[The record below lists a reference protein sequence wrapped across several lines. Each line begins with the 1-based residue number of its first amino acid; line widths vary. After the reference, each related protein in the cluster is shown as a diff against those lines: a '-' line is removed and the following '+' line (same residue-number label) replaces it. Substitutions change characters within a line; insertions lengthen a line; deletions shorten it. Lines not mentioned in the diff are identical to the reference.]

1 MKVDLIPECYRNFM
15 AKPDETLF
23 DHTMSLLECLEKFKI
38 HLTDDEFELLRYCC
52 IYHDIGKMNSFFQER
67 VSSEIKLKFDPTK
80 EIGHNILSFL
90 FVFNNTADISIN
102 KDYLNLLFN
111 IILNHHHHV
120 NNISELDRKDNL
132 GIINYKNTF
141 EVQECKMPSKRQKGK
156 LMQLLYKPTIRQAVL
171 KGFFHKCDYS
181 ASAHSEAEIK
191 NDGLINRLNS
201 KGYEWNDMQKFA
213 MDNFCNN
220 IIIIGSTGMG
230 KTEASLLWQGEGK
243 AFYVLPVRTAINAM
257 YKRIIEDFYTND
269 YTKQVGLLHS
279 DMKNIYLK
287 DESLKDETLENIDS
301 FWEYYELTRN
311 RALPLTIC
319 TPDQIF
325 RFVFKYPGYEADLAT
340 FSYSRIIIDEIQ
352 AYSPELLA
360 VLIYGL
366 QLINKAGGK
375 FAITTATFPPIIREW
390 LDYEKDENGN
400 RIENKINLAEQQFH
414 KKQVRHKVR
423 IIDDYINAE
432 EIVDFYK
439 INIDL
444 QSLKILVVVNTVTSA
459 QNLYLHISKQIGKEN
474 VKLLHSKFTVEDRKN
489 LEYEIIEDGKYENNK
504 HIIWIATQVVEAS
517 LDLDFD
523 FLFTEFAELSSLFQR
538 MGRCNRKGL
547 KHISAPN
554 IYVYEKIAGGLL
566 CRDKAG
572 YGTEKKGFIYYSLYE
587 LGKEALHKWKLQTS
601 SSEMSEED
609 KICMINEFYNRE
621 KICEIEKNSSYSSYI
636 KDYYDRYDRLIEIS
650 GMDIQDSEMQDS
662 FRTIVSINAVPYD
675 VYMDNF
681 NFISSIENGILAKRT
696 EIRESNDKAA
706 REKLKTDVLKLKD
719 EIINFTLSVEPRKA
733 DLNQYILD
741 KWEKVYITRDSYR
754 YNNEI
759 GLHKSDNGNCEAMF
773 W

>member
-1 MKVDLIPECYRNFM
+1 MRVDLIPECYRNFM

-23 DHTMSLLECLEKFKI
+23 DHTKSLLECLDEFKI

-90 FVFNNTADISIN
+90 FVFNNTADIPIN

-111 IILNHHHHV
+111 IILNHHHYV

-141 EVQECKMPSKRQKGK
+141 GNQECLTPNRRKKST
-156 LMQLLYKPTIRQAVL
+156 LEQLLHKPTIRQAVL

-181 ASAHSEAEIK
+181 ASAHSKAEIK

-213 MDNFCNN
+213 MGNFGNN
-220 IIIIGSTGMG
+220 IIIVASTGMG

-257 YKRIIEDFYTND
+257 YNRIIEDFYAND
-269 YTKQVGLLHS
+269 YTKQVDLLHS
-279 DMKNIYLK
+279 DTKNIYLK
-287 DESLKDETLENIDS
+287 DEEVESIDS

-400 RIENKINLAEQQFH
+400 RIENKINLAEQQFL

-423 IIDDYINAE
+423 LIDDYINAE
-432 EIVDFYK
+432 EIVDFYNK
-439 INIDL
+439 NIDL
-444 QSLKILVVVNTVTSA
+444 HSLKILAVVNTVTSA

-547 KHISAPN
+547 KCIRVPN

-587 LGKEALHKWKLQTS
+587 LGKAALHKWKLQTS

-636 KDYYDRYDRLIEIS
+636 KDYYDRYDRLTEIS

-675 VYMDNF
+675 VYMNNF
-681 NFISSIENGILAKRT
+681 DLISSIENEILAKRA

-719 EIINFTLSVEPRKA
+719 EIINFTLSVEPYKA
-733 DLNQYILD
+733 DLKQYILD
-741 KWEKVYITRDSYR
+741 KWEKVYITRNSYR
-754 YNNEI
+754 YNSEI
-759 GLHKSDNGNCEAMF
+759 GLHKSGNGNCEAMF

>member
-1 MKVDLIPECYRNFM
+1 M

-23 DHTMSLLECLEKFKI
+23 DHTKSLLECLDEFKI

-90 FVFNNTADISIN
+90 FVFNNTADIPIN

-111 IILNHHHHV
+111 IILNHHHYV

-141 EVQECKMPSKRQKGK
+141 GNQECLTPNRRKKST
-156 LMQLLYKPTIRQAVL
+156 LEQLLHKPTIRQAVL

-181 ASAHSEAEIK
+181 ASAHSKAEIK

-213 MDNFCNN
+213 MSNFGNN
-220 IIIIGSTGMG
+220 IIIVGSTGMG

-257 YKRIIEDFYTND
+257 YKRIIEDFYAND

-279 DMKNIYLK
+279 DTKNIYLK
-287 DESLKDETLENIDS
+287 DEEVESIDS

-400 RIENKINLAEQQFH
+400 RIEQKINLAEQQFL

-423 IIDDYINAE
+423 LIDDYINAE
-432 EIVDFYK
+432 EIVDFYSK
-439 INIDL
+439 NIDL

-547 KHISAPN
+547 KCIHVPN
-554 IYVYEKIAGGLL
+554 IYVYEKIARGLL

-587 LGKEALHKWKLQTS
+587 LGKAALHKWKLQTS

-636 KDYYDRYDRLIEIS
+636 KDYYDRYDRLTEIS

-675 VYMDNF
+675 VYMNNF
-681 NFISSIENGILAKRT
+681 DLISSIENEILAKRA

-719 EIINFTLSVEPRKA
+719 EIINFTLSVEPYKA
-733 DLNQYILD
+733 DLKQYILD

-754 YNNEI
+754 YNSEI

>member
-1 MKVDLIPECYRNFM
+1 M

-23 DHTMSLLECLEKFKI
+23 DHTMSLLECLDEFKI

-80 EIGHNILSFL
+80 EIGHNILSFI
-90 FVFNNTADISIN
+90 FVFNNTADIPIN

-111 IILNHHHHV
+111 IILNHHHYV

-141 EVQECKMPSKRQKGK
+141 GNQECLTPNRRKKST
-156 LMQLLYKPTIRQAVL
+156 LEQLLHKPTIRQAVL

-181 ASAHSEAEIK
+181 ASAHSKAEIK

-213 MDNFCNN
+213 MSNFGNN
-220 IIIIGSTGMG
+220 IIIVGSTGMG

-257 YKRIIEDFYTND
+257 YKRIIEDFYAND

-279 DMKNIYLK
+279 DTKNIYLK
-287 DESLKDETLENIDS
+287 DEEVESIDS

-400 RIENKINLAEQQFH
+400 RIEQKINLAEQQFL

-423 IIDDYINAE
+423 LIDDYINAE
-432 EIVDFYK
+432 EIVDFYSK
-439 INIDL
+439 NIDL

-547 KHISAPN
+547 KCIHVPN
-554 IYVYEKIAGGLL
+554 IYVYEKIARGLL

-587 LGKEALHKWKLQTS
+587 LGKAALHKWKLQTS

-636 KDYYDRYDRLIEIS
+636 KDYYDRYDRLTEIS

-675 VYMDNF
+675 VYMNNF
-681 NFISSIENGILAKRT
+681 DLISSIENEILAKRA

-719 EIINFTLSVEPRKA
+719 EIINFTLSVEPYKA
-733 DLNQYILD
+733 DLKQYILD

-754 YNNEI
+754 YNSEI

>member
-1 MKVDLIPECYRNFM
+1 M

-23 DHTMSLLECLEKFKI
+23 DHTMSLLECLDEFKI
-38 HLTDDEFELLRYCC
+38 YLTDDEFELLRYCC

-90 FVFNNTADISIN
+90 FVFNNNADIPIN

-111 IILNHHHHV
+111 IILNHHHYV

-141 EVQECKMPSKRQKGK
+141 GNQECLTPNRRKKST
-156 LMQLLYKPTIRQAVL
+156 LEQLLHKPTIRQAVL

-181 ASAHSEAEIK
+181 ASAHSKAEIK

-213 MDNFCNN
+213 MSNFGNN
-220 IIIIGSTGMG
+220 IIIVGSTGMG

-257 YKRIIEDFYTND
+257 YKRIIEDFYAND

-279 DMKNIYLK
+279 DTKNIYLK
-287 DESLKDETLENIDS
+287 DEEVESIDS

-400 RIENKINLAEQQFH
+400 RIEQKINLAEQQFL

-423 IIDDYINAE
+423 LIDDYINAE
-432 EIVDFYK
+432 EIVDFYSK
-439 INIDL
+439 NIDL

-547 KHISAPN
+547 KCIHVPN
-554 IYVYEKIAGGLL
+554 IYVYEKIARGLL

-587 LGKEALHKWKLQTS
+587 LGKAALHKWKLQTS

-636 KDYYDRYDRLIEIS
+636 KDYYNSYDRLTEIS

-675 VYMDNF
+675 VYMNKFDL
-681 NFISSIENGILAKRT
+681 ISSIENEILAKRA

-719 EIINFTLSVEPRKA
+719 EIINFTLSVEPYKA
-733 DLNQYILD
+733 DLKQYILD
-741 KWEKVYITRDSYR
+741 KWEKVYITKNSYR
-754 YNNEI
+754 YNSEI
-759 GLHKSDNGNCEAMF
+759 GLHKSGNGNCEAMF

>member
-1 MKVDLIPECYRNFM
+1 MRVDLIPECYRNFM

-23 DHTMSLLECLEKFKI
+23 DHTKSLLECLDEFKI

-67 VSSEIKLKFDPTK
+67 VSSETKLKFDSTK

-90 FVFNNTADISIN
+90 FVFNNTTDIPVN

-111 IILNHHHHV
+111 IILNHHHYV

-141 EVQECKMPSKRQKGK
+141 GNQECLTPNRRKKST
-156 LMQLLYKPTIRQAVL
+156 LEQLLHKPTIRQAVL

-181 ASAHSEAEIK
+181 ASAHSKAEIK

-213 MDNFCNN
+213 MGNFGNN
-220 IIIIGSTGMG
+220 IIIVASTGMG

-257 YKRIIEDFYTND
+257 YNRIIEDFYAND

-279 DMKNIYLK
+279 DTKNIYLK
-287 DESLKDETLENIDS
+287 DEEVESIDS

-400 RIENKINLAEQQFH
+400 RIENKINLAEQQFL

-423 IIDDYINAE
+423 LIDDYINAE
-432 EIVDFYK
+432 EIVDFYNK
-439 INIDL
+439 NIDL
-444 QSLKILVVVNTVTSA
+444 HNLKILVVVNTVTSA
-459 QNLYLHISKQIGKEN
+459 QNLYLHLSKQIGKEN

-547 KHISAPN
+547 KCIRVPN

-587 LGKEALHKWKLQTS
+587 LGKAALHKWKLQTS

-636 KDYYDRYDRLIEIS
+636 KDYYDRYDRLTEIS

-662 FRTIVSINAVPYD
+662 FRTIVSINVVPYD
-675 VYMDNF
+675 VYMNNF
-681 NFISSIENGILAKRT
+681 DLISSIENEILAKRA

-719 EIINFTLSVEPRKA
+719 EIINFTLSVEPYKA
-733 DLNQYILD
+733 DLKQYILD
-741 KWEKVYITRDSYR
+741 KWEKVYITKNSYR
-754 YNNEI
+754 YNSEI
-759 GLHKSDNGNCEAMF
+759 GLHKSGNGNCEAMF

>member
-1 MKVDLIPECYRNFM
+1 M

-23 DHTMSLLECLEKFKI
+23 DHTKSLLECLDEFKI
-38 HLTDDEFELLRYCC
+38 HLTDDEFELLRHCC

-90 FVFNNTADISIN
+90 FVFNNTADIPIN

-111 IILNHHHHV
+111 IILNHHHYV

-141 EVQECKMPSKRQKGK
+141 GNQECLTPNRRKKST
-156 LMQLLYKPTIRQAVL
+156 LEQLLHKPTIRQAVL

-181 ASAHSEAEIK
+181 ASAHSKAEIK

-213 MDNFCNN
+213 MGNFGNN
-220 IIIIGSTGMG
+220 IIIVASTGMG

-257 YKRIIEDFYTND
+257 YNRIIEDFYAND

-279 DMKNIYLK
+279 DTKNIYLK
-287 DESLKDETLENIDS
+287 DEEVESIDS

-400 RIENKINLAEQQFH
+400 RIENKINLAEQQFL

-423 IIDDYINAE
+423 LIDDYINAE
-432 EIVDFYK
+432 EIVDFYNK
-439 INIDL
+439 NIDL
-444 QSLKILVVVNTVTSA
+444 HSLKILVVVNTVTSA
-459 QNLYLHISKQIGKEN
+459 QNLYLHLSKQIGKEN

-547 KHISAPN
+547 KCIRVPN

-587 LGKEALHKWKLQTS
+587 LGKAALHKWKLQTS

-636 KDYYDRYDRLIEIS
+636 KDYYDRYDRLTEIS

-675 VYMDNF
+675 VYMNNF
-681 NFISSIENGILAKRT
+681 DLISSIENEILAKRA

-719 EIINFTLSVEPRKA
+719 EIINFTLSVEPYKA
-733 DLNQYILD
+733 DLKQYILD
-741 KWEKVYITRDSYR
+741 KWEKVYITRNSYR
-754 YNNEI
+754 YNSEI
-759 GLHKSDNGNCEAMF
+759 GLHKSGNGNCEAMF

>member
-1 MKVDLIPECYRNFM
+1 M

-23 DHTMSLLECLEKFKI
+23 DHTMSLLECLDEFKI

-90 FVFNNTADISIN
+90 FVFNNTADIPIN

-111 IILNHHHHV
+111 IILNHHHYV

-141 EVQECKMPSKRQKGK
+141 GNQECLTPNRRKKST
-156 LMQLLYKPTIRQAVL
+156 LEQLLHKPTIRQAVL

-181 ASAHSEAEIK
+181 ASAHSKAEIK
-191 NDGLINRLNS
+191 NDGLINRLNI

-213 MDNFCNN
+213 MSNFGNN
-220 IIIIGSTGMG
+220 IIIVGSTGMG

-257 YKRIIEDFYTND
+257 YKRIIEDFYAND

-279 DMKNIYLK
+279 DTKNIYLK
-287 DESLKDETLENIDS
+287 DEEVESIDS

-400 RIENKINLAEQQFH
+400 RIEQKINLAEQQFL

-423 IIDDYINAE
+423 LIDDYINAE
-432 EIVDFYK
+432 EIVDFYSK
-439 INIDL
+439 NIDL

-547 KHISAPN
+547 KCIHVPN
-554 IYVYEKIAGGLL
+554 IYVYEKIARGLL

-587 LGKEALHKWKLQTS
+587 LGKAALHKWKLQTS

-636 KDYYDRYDRLIEIS
+636 KDYYDRYDRLTEIS

-675 VYMDNF
+675 VYMNNF
-681 NFISSIENGILAKRT
+681 DLISSIENEILAKRA

-719 EIINFTLSVEPRKA
+719 EIINFTLSVEPYKA
-733 DLNQYILD
+733 DLKQYILD

-754 YNNEI
+754 YNSEI

>member
-1 MKVDLIPECYRNFM
+1 M

-23 DHTMSLLECLEKFKI
+23 DHTMSLLECLDEFKI

-90 FVFNNTADISIN
+90 FVFNNTADIPIN

-111 IILNHHHHV
+111 IILNHHHYV

-141 EVQECKMPSKRQKGK
+141 GNQECLTPNRRKKSM
-156 LMQLLYKPTIRQAVL
+156 LEQLLHKPTIRQAVL

-181 ASAHSEAEIK
+181 ASAHSKAEIK

-201 KGYEWNDMQKFA
+201 KGYEWNGMQKFA
-213 MDNFCNN
+213 MGNFGNN
-220 IIIIGSTGMG
+220 IIIVASTGMG

-257 YKRIIEDFYTND
+257 YKRIIEDFYAND

-279 DMKNIYLK
+279 DTKNIYLK
-287 DESLKDETLENIDS
+287 DEEVESIDS

-400 RIENKINLAEQQFH
+400 RIENKINLAEQQFL

-423 IIDDYINAE
+423 LIDDYINAE
-432 EIVDFYK
+432 EIVDFYNK
-439 INIDL
+439 NIDL
-444 QSLKILVVVNTVTSA
+444 HSLKILVVVNTVTSA
-459 QNLYLHISKQIGKEN
+459 QNLYLHLSKQIGKEN

-547 KHISAPN
+547 KCIRVPN

-587 LGKEALHKWKLQTS
+587 LGKAALHKWKLQTS

-636 KDYYDRYDRLIEIS
+636 KDYYDRYDRLTEIS

-675 VYMDNF
+675 VYMNNF
-681 NFISSIENGILAKRT
+681 DLISSIENEILAKRA

-719 EIINFTLSVEPRKA
+719 EIINFTLSVEPYKA
-733 DLNQYILD
+733 DLKQYILD
-741 KWEKVYITRDSYR
+741 KWEKVYITRNSYR
-754 YNNEI
+754 YNSEI
-759 GLHKSDNGNCEAMF
+759 GLHKSGNGNCEAMF

>member
-1 MKVDLIPECYRNFM
+1 M

-23 DHTMSLLECLEKFKI
+23 DHTKSLLECLDEFKI

-67 VSSEIKLKFDPTK
+67 VSSETKLKFDSTK

-90 FVFNNTADISIN
+90 FVFNNTTDIPVN

-111 IILNHHHHV
+111 IILNHHHYV

-141 EVQECKMPSKRQKGK
+141 GNQECLTPNRRKKST
-156 LMQLLYKPTIRQAVL
+156 LEQLLHKPTIRQAVL

-181 ASAHSEAEIK
+181 ASAHSKAEIK

-213 MDNFCNN
+213 MGNFGNN
-220 IIIIGSTGMG
+220 IIIVASTGMG

-257 YKRIIEDFYTND
+257 YNRIIEDFYAND

-279 DMKNIYLK
+279 DTKNIYLK
-287 DESLKDETLENIDS
+287 DEEVESIDS

-400 RIENKINLAEQQFH
+400 RIENKINLAEQQFL

-423 IIDDYINAE
+423 LIDDYINAE
-432 EIVDFYK
+432 EIVDFYNK
-439 INIDL
+439 NIDL
-444 QSLKILVVVNTVTSA
+444 HNLKILVVVNTVTSA
-459 QNLYLHISKQIGKEN
+459 QNLYLHLSKQIGKEN

-547 KHISAPN
+547 KCIRVPN

-587 LGKEALHKWKLQTS
+587 LGKAALHKWKLQTS

-636 KDYYDRYDRLIEIS
+636 KDYYDRYDRLTEIS

-662 FRTIVSINAVPYD
+662 FRTIVSINVVPYD
-675 VYMDNF
+675 VYMNNF
-681 NFISSIENGILAKRT
+681 DLISSIENEILAKRA

-719 EIINFTLSVEPRKA
+719 EIINFTLSVEPYKA
-733 DLNQYILD
+733 DLKQYILD
-741 KWEKVYITRDSYR
+741 KWEKVYITKNSYR
-754 YNNEI
+754 YNSEI
-759 GLHKSDNGNCEAMF
+759 GLHKSGNGNCEAMF

>member
-1 MKVDLIPECYRNFM
+1 M

-23 DHTMSLLECLEKFKI
+23 DHTKSLLECLDEFKI
-38 HLTDDEFELLRYCC
+38 HLTDDEFELLRHCC

-90 FVFNNTADISIN
+90 FVFNNTADIPIN

-111 IILNHHHHV
+111 IILNHHHYV

-141 EVQECKMPSKRQKGK
+141 GNQECLTPNRRKKST
-156 LMQLLYKPTIRQAVL
+156 LEQLLHKPTIRQAVL

-181 ASAHSEAEIK
+181 ASAHSKAEIK
-191 NDGLINRLNS
+191 NDGLTNRLNS

-213 MDNFCNN
+213 MGNFGNN
-220 IIIIGSTGMG
+220 IIIVASTGMG

-257 YKRIIEDFYTND
+257 YKRIIEDFYAND

-279 DMKNIYLK
+279 DTKNIYLK
-287 DESLKDETLENIDS
+287 DEEVESIDS

-400 RIENKINLAEQQFH
+400 RIENKINLAEQQFL

-423 IIDDYINAE
+423 LIDDYINAE
-432 EIVDFYK
+432 EIVDFYNK
-439 INIDL
+439 NIDL
-444 QSLKILVVVNTVTSA
+444 HSLKILVVVNTVTSA
-459 QNLYLHISKQIGKEN
+459 QNLYLHLSKQIGKEN

-547 KHISAPN
+547 KCIRVPN

-587 LGKEALHKWKLQTS
+587 LGKAALHKWKLQTS

-636 KDYYDRYDRLIEIS
+636 KDYYDRYDRLTEIS

-675 VYMDNF
+675 VYMNNF
-681 NFISSIENGILAKRT
+681 DLISSIENEILAKRA

-719 EIINFTLSVEPRKA
+719 EIINFTLSVEPYKA
-733 DLNQYILD
+733 DLKQYILD
-741 KWEKVYITRDSYR
+741 KWEKVYITRNSYR
-754 YNNEI
+754 YNSEI
-759 GLHKSDNGNCEAMF
+759 GLHKSGNGNCEAMF

>member
-23 DHTMSLLECLEKFKI
+23 DHTMSLLECLDEFKI

-90 FVFNNTADISIN
+90 FVFNNTADIPIN

-111 IILNHHHHV
+111 IILNHHHYV

-141 EVQECKMPSKRQKGK
+141 GNQECLTPNRRKKST
-156 LMQLLYKPTIRQAVL
+156 LEQLLHKPTIRQAVL

-181 ASAHSEAEIK
+181 ASAHSKAEIK

-213 MDNFCNN
+213 MSNFGNN
-220 IIIIGSTGMG
+220 IIIVGSTGMG

-257 YKRIIEDFYTND
+257 YKRIIEDFYAND

-279 DMKNIYLK
+279 DTKNIYLK
-287 DESLKDETLENIDS
+287 DEEVESIDS

-400 RIENKINLAEQQFH
+400 RIEQKINLAEQQFL

-423 IIDDYINAE
+423 LIDDYINAE
-432 EIVDFYK
+432 EIVDFYSK
-439 INIDL
+439 NIDL

-547 KHISAPN
+547 KCIHVPN
-554 IYVYEKIAGGLL
+554 IYVYEKIARGLL

-587 LGKEALHKWKLQTS
+587 LGKAALHKWKLQTS

-636 KDYYDRYDRLIEIS
+636 KDYYDRYDRLTEIS

-675 VYMDNF
+675 VYMNNF
-681 NFISSIENGILAKRT
+681 DLISSIENEILAKRA

-719 EIINFTLSVEPRKA
+719 EIINFTLSVEPYKA
-733 DLNQYILD
+733 DLKQYILD

-754 YNNEI
+754 YNSEI

>member
-23 DHTMSLLECLEKFKI
+23 DHTMSLLECLDEFKI

-90 FVFNNTADISIN
+90 FVFNNTADIPIN

-111 IILNHHHHV
+111 IILNHHHYV

-141 EVQECKMPSKRQKGK
+141 GNQECLTPNRRKKST
-156 LMQLLYKPTIRQAVL
+156 LEQLLHKPTIRQAVL

-181 ASAHSEAEIK
+181 ASAHSKAEIK

-213 MDNFCNN
+213 MSNFGNN
-220 IIIIGSTGMG
+220 IIIVGSTGMG

-257 YKRIIEDFYTND
+257 YKRIIEDFYAND

-279 DMKNIYLK
+279 DTKNIYLK
-287 DESLKDETLENIDS
+287 DEEVESIDS

-400 RIENKINLAEQQFH
+400 RIEQKINLAEQQFL

-423 IIDDYINAE
+423 LIDDYINAE
-432 EIVDFYK
+432 EIVDFYSK
-439 INIDL
+439 NIDL

-547 KHISAPN
+547 KCIHVPN
-554 IYVYEKIAGGLL
+554 IYVYEKIARGLL

-587 LGKEALHKWKLQTS
+587 LGKAALHKWKLQTS

-636 KDYYDRYDRLIEIS
+636 KDYYDRYDRLTEIS

-675 VYMDNF
+675 VYMNNF
-681 NFISSIENGILAKRT
+681 DLISSIENEILVKRA

-719 EIINFTLSVEPRKA
+719 EIINFTLSVEPYKA
-733 DLNQYILD
+733 DLKQYILD

-754 YNNEI
+754 YNSEI

>member
-1 MKVDLIPECYRNFM
+1 MRVDLIPECYRNFM

-23 DHTMSLLECLEKFKI
+23 DHTKSLLECLDEFKI

-67 VSSEIKLKFDPTK
+67 VSSEIKLKFDPSK

-90 FVFNNTADISIN
+90 FVFNNTADIPIN

-111 IILNHHHHV
+111 IILNHHHYV

-141 EVQECKMPSKRQKGK
+141 GNQECLTPNRRKKST
-156 LMQLLYKPTIRQAVL
+156 LEQLLHKPTIRQAVL

-181 ASAHSEAEIK
+181 ASAHSKAEIK

-213 MDNFCNN
+213 MSNFGNN
-220 IIIIGSTGMG
+220 IIIVGSTGMG

-257 YKRIIEDFYTND
+257 YKRIIEDFYAND

-279 DMKNIYLK
+279 DTKNIYLK
-287 DESLKDETLENIDS
+287 DEEVESIDS

-400 RIENKINLAEQQFH
+400 RIENKINLAEQQFL

-423 IIDDYINAE
+423 LIDDYINAE
-432 EIVDFYK
+432 EIVDFYNK
-439 INIDL
+439 NIDL
-444 QSLKILVVVNTVTSA
+444 HSLKILVVVNTVTSA
-459 QNLYLHISKQIGKEN
+459 QNLYLHLSKQIGKEN

-547 KHISAPN
+547 KCIHVPN
-554 IYVYEKIAGGLL
+554 IYVYEKIARGLL

-587 LGKEALHKWKLQTS
+587 LGKAALHKWKLQTS

-636 KDYYDRYDRLIEIS
+636 KDYYDRYDRLTEIS

-675 VYMDNF
+675 VYMNNF
-681 NFISSIENGILAKRT
+681 DLISSIENEILAKRA

-719 EIINFTLSVEPRKA
+719 EIINFTLSVEPYKA
-733 DLNQYILD
+733 DLKQYILD

-754 YNNEI
+754 YNSEI

>member
-1 MKVDLIPECYRNFM
+1 M

-23 DHTMSLLECLEKFKI
+23 DHTKSLLECLDEFKI

-90 FVFNNTADISIN
+90 FVFNNTADIPIN

-111 IILNHHHHV
+111 IILNHHHYV

-141 EVQECKMPSKRQKGK
+141 GNQECLTPNRRKKST
-156 LMQLLYKPTIRQAVL
+156 LEQLLHKPTIRQAVL

-181 ASAHSEAEIK
+181 ASAHSKAEIK

-213 MDNFCNN
+213 MGNFGNN
-220 IIIIGSTGMG
+220 IIIVASTGMG

-257 YKRIIEDFYTND
+257 YNRIIEDFYAND

-279 DMKNIYLK
+279 DTKNIYLK
-287 DESLKDETLENIDS
+287 DEEVESIDS

-400 RIENKINLAEQQFH
+400 RIENKINLAEQQFL

-423 IIDDYINAE
+423 LIDDYINAE
-432 EIVDFYK
+432 EIVDFYNK
-439 INIDL
+439 NIDL
-444 QSLKILVVVNTVTSA
+444 HSLKILAVVNTVTSA

-547 KHISAPN
+547 KCIRVPN

-587 LGKEALHKWKLQTS
+587 LGKAALHKWKLQTS

-650 GMDIQDSEMQDS
+650 GIDIQDSEMQDS

-681 NFISSIENGILAKRT
+681 DFISSIENEILAKRT

-733 DLNQYILD
+733 DLQQYILD

-754 YNNEI
+754 YNSEI

>member
-1 MKVDLIPECYRNFM
+1 MRVDLIPECYRNFM

-23 DHTMSLLECLEKFKI
+23 DHTKSLLECLDEFKI

-67 VSSEIKLKFDPTK
+67 VSSEIKLKFDPSK

-90 FVFNNTADISIN
+90 FVFNNTADIPIN

-111 IILNHHHHV
+111 IILNHHHYV

-141 EVQECKMPSKRQKGK
+141 GNQECLTPNRRKKST
-156 LMQLLYKPTIRQAVL
+156 LEQLLHKPTIRQAVL

-181 ASAHSEAEIK
+181 ASAHSKAEIK

-213 MDNFCNN
+213 MGNFGNN
-220 IIIIGSTGMG
+220 IIIVASTGMG

-257 YKRIIEDFYTND
+257 YKRIIEDFYAND

-279 DMKNIYLK
+279 DTKNIYLK
-287 DESLKDETLENIDS
+287 DEEVESIDS

-400 RIENKINLAEQQFH
+400 RIENKINLAEQQFL

-423 IIDDYINAE
+423 LIDDYINAE
-432 EIVDFYK
+432 EIVDFYNK
-439 INIDL
+439 NIDL
-444 QSLKILVVVNTVTSA
+444 HSLKILVVVNTVTSA
-459 QNLYLHISKQIGKEN
+459 QNLYLHLSKQIGKEN

-547 KHISAPN
+547 KCIRVPN

-587 LGKEALHKWKLQTS
+587 LGKAALHKWKLQTS

-636 KDYYDRYDRLIEIS
+636 KDYYDRYDRLTEIS

-675 VYMDNF
+675 VYMNNF
-681 NFISSIENGILAKRT
+681 DLISSIENEILAKRA

-719 EIINFTLSVEPRKA
+719 EIINFTLSVEPYKA
-733 DLNQYILD
+733 DLKQYILD
-741 KWEKVYITRDSYR
+741 KWEKVYITRNSYR
-754 YNNEI
+754 YNSEI
-759 GLHKSDNGNCEAMF
+759 GLHKSGNGNCEAMF

>member
-23 DHTMSLLECLEKFKI
+23 DHTMSLLECLDEFKI

-90 FVFNNTADISIN
+90 FVFNNTADIPIN

-111 IILNHHHHV
+111 IILNHHHYV

-141 EVQECKMPSKRQKGK
+141 GNQECLTPNRRKKST
-156 LMQLLYKPTIRQAVL
+156 LEQLLHKPTIRQAVL

-181 ASAHSEAEIK
+181 ASAHSKAEIK

-213 MDNFCNN
+213 MSNFGNN
-220 IIIIGSTGMG
+220 IIIVASTGMG

-257 YKRIIEDFYTND
+257 YKRIREDFYAND
-269 YTKQVGLLHS
+269 YIKQVGLLHS
-279 DMKNIYLK
+279 DTKNIYLK
-287 DESLKDETLENIDS
+287 DEEVESIDS

-400 RIENKINLAEQQFH
+400 RIENKINLAEQQFL

-423 IIDDYINAE
+423 LIDDYINAE
-432 EIVDFYK
+432 EIVDFYNK
-439 INIDL
+439 NIDL
-444 QSLKILVVVNTVTSA
+444 HSLKILVVVNTVTSA
-459 QNLYLHISKQIGKEN
+459 QNLYLHLSKQIGKEN

-489 LEYEIIEDGKYENNK
+489 IEYEIIEDGKYENNK

-547 KHISAPN
+547 KCIRVPN

-587 LGKEALHKWKLQTS
+587 LGKAALHKWKLQTS

-636 KDYYDRYDRLIEIS
+636 KDYYDRYDRLTEIS

-662 FRTIVSINAVPYD
+662 FRTIVSISAVPYD
-675 VYMDNF
+675 VYMNNF
-681 NFISSIENGILAKRT
+681 DLISSIENEILAKRA

-719 EIINFTLSVEPRKA
+719 EIINFTLSVEPYKA
-733 DLNQYILD
+733 DLKQYILD
-741 KWEKVYITRDSYR
+741 KWEKVYITRNSYR
-754 YNNEI
+754 YNSEI
-759 GLHKSDNGNCEAMF
+759 GLHKSGNGNCEAMF

>member
-1 MKVDLIPECYRNFM
+1 MRVDLIPECYRNFM

-23 DHTMSLLECLEKFKI
+23 DHTKSLLECLDEFKI

-90 FVFNNTADISIN
+90 FVFNNTADIPIN

-111 IILNHHHHV
+111 IILNHHHYV

-141 EVQECKMPSKRQKGK
+141 GNQECLTPNRRKKST
-156 LMQLLYKPTIRQAVL
+156 LEQLLHKPTIRQAVL

-181 ASAHSEAEIK
+181 ASAHSKAEIK

-213 MDNFCNN
+213 MGNFGNN
-220 IIIIGSTGMG
+220 IIIVASTGMG

-257 YKRIIEDFYTND
+257 YNRIIEDFYAND

-279 DMKNIYLK
+279 DTKNIYLK
-287 DESLKDETLENIDS
+287 DEEVESIDS

-400 RIENKINLAEQQFH
+400 RIENKINLAEQQFL

-423 IIDDYINAE
+423 LIDDYINAE
-432 EIVDFYK
+432 EIVDFYNK
-439 INIDL
+439 NIDL
-444 QSLKILVVVNTVTSA
+444 HSLKILAVVNTVTSA

-547 KHISAPN
+547 KCIRVPN

-587 LGKEALHKWKLQTS
+587 LGKAALHKWKLQTS

-636 KDYYDRYDRLIEIS
+636 KDYYDRYDRLTEIS

-675 VYMDNF
+675 VYMNNF
-681 NFISSIENGILAKRT
+681 DLISSIENEILAKRA

-719 EIINFTLSVEPRKA
+719 EIINFTLSVEPYKA
-733 DLNQYILD
+733 DLKQYILD
-741 KWEKVYITRDSYR
+741 KWEKVYITRNSYR
-754 YNNEI
+754 YNSEI
-759 GLHKSDNGNCEAMF
+759 GLHKSGNGNCEAMF

>member
-1 MKVDLIPECYRNFM
+1 M

-23 DHTMSLLECLEKFKI
+23 DHTKSLLECLDEFKI
-38 HLTDDEFELLRYCC
+38 HLTDDEFELLRYCS

-80 EIGHNILSFL
+80 EIGHNLLSFL
-90 FVFNNTADISIN
+90 FVFNNTADIPIN

-111 IILNHHHHV
+111 IILNHHHYV

-141 EVQECKMPSKRQKGK
+141 GNQECLTPNRRKKST
-156 LMQLLYKPTIRQAVL
+156 LEQLLHKPTIRQAVL

-181 ASAHSEAEIK
+181 ASAHSKAEIK

-213 MDNFCNN
+213 MGNFGKN
-220 IIIIGSTGMG
+220 IIIVASTGMG

-257 YKRIIEDFYTND
+257 YKRIIEDFYGND

-279 DMKNIYLK
+279 DTKNIYLK
-287 DESLKDETLENIDS
+287 DEEVESIDS

-400 RIENKINLAEQQFH
+400 RIENKINLAEQQFL

-423 IIDDYINAE
+423 LIDDYINAE
-432 EIVDFYK
+432 EIVDFYNK
-439 INIDL
+439 NIDL
-444 QSLKILVVVNTVTSA
+444 HSLKILVVVNTVTSA

-547 KHISAPN
+547 KCIRVPN

-587 LGKEALHKWKLQTS
+587 LGKAALHKWKLQTS

-636 KDYYDRYDRLIEIS
+636 KDYYDRYDRLTEIS

-675 VYMDNF
+675 VYMNNF
-681 NFISSIENGILAKRT
+681 DLISSIENEILAKRA

-706 REKLKTDVLKLKD
+706 IEKLKTDVLKLKD
-719 EIINFTLSVEPRKA
+719 EIINFTLSVEPYKA
-733 DLNQYILD
+733 DLKQYVLD

-754 YNNEI
+754 YNSEI

>member
-1 MKVDLIPECYRNFM
+1 M

-23 DHTMSLLECLEKFKI
+23 DHTKSLLECLDEFKI

-90 FVFNNTADISIN
+90 FVFNNTADIPIN

-111 IILNHHHHV
+111 IILNHHHYV

-141 EVQECKMPSKRQKGK
+141 GNQECLTPNRRKKST
-156 LMQLLYKPTIRQAVL
+156 LEQLLHKPTIRQAVL

-181 ASAHSEAEIK
+181 ASAHSKAEIK

-213 MDNFCNN
+213 MGNFGNN
-220 IIIIGSTGMG
+220 IIIVASTGMG

-257 YKRIIEDFYTND
+257 YNRIIEDFYAND

-279 DMKNIYLK
+279 DTKNIYLK
-287 DESLKDETLENIDS
+287 DEEVESIDS

-400 RIENKINLAEQQFH
+400 RIENKINLAEQQFL

-423 IIDDYINAE
+423 LIDDYINAE
-432 EIVDFYK
+432 EIVDFYNK
-439 INIDL
+439 NIDL
-444 QSLKILVVVNTVTSA
+444 HSLKILAVVNTVTSA

-547 KHISAPN
+547 KCISVPN

-587 LGKEALHKWKLQTS
+587 LGKAALHKWKLQTS

-636 KDYYDRYDRLIEIS
+636 KDYYDRYDRLTEIS

-675 VYMDNF
+675 VYMNNF
-681 NFISSIENGILAKRT
+681 DLISSIENEILAKRA

-719 EIINFTLSVEPRKA
+719 EIINFTLSVEPYKA
-733 DLNQYILD
+733 DLKQYILD
-741 KWEKVYITRDSYR
+741 KWEKVYITRNSYR
-754 YNNEI
+754 YNSEI
-759 GLHKSDNGNCEAMF
+759 GLHKSGNGNCEAMF

>member
-1 MKVDLIPECYRNFM
+1 M

-23 DHTMSLLECLEKFKI
+23 DHTKSLLECLDEFKI

-90 FVFNNTADISIN
+90 FVFNNTADIPIN

-111 IILNHHHHV
+111 IILNHHHYV

-141 EVQECKMPSKRQKGK
+141 GNQECLTPNRRKKST
-156 LMQLLYKPTIRQAVL
+156 LEQLLHKPTIRQAVL

-181 ASAHSEAEIK
+181 ASAHSKAEIK

-213 MDNFCNN
+213 MGNFGNN
-220 IIIIGSTGMG
+220 IIIVASTGMG

-257 YKRIIEDFYTND
+257 YNRIIEDFYAND
-269 YTKQVGLLHS
+269 YTKQVDLLHS
-279 DMKNIYLK
+279 DTKNIYLK
-287 DESLKDETLENIDS
+287 DEEVESIDS

-400 RIENKINLAEQQFH
+400 RIENKINLAEQQFL

-423 IIDDYINAE
+423 LIDDYINAE
-432 EIVDFYK
+432 EIVDFYNK
-439 INIDL
+439 NIDL
-444 QSLKILVVVNTVTSA
+444 HSLKILAVVNTVTSA

-547 KHISAPN
+547 KCIRVPN

-587 LGKEALHKWKLQTS
+587 LGKAALHKWKLQTS

-636 KDYYDRYDRLIEIS
+636 KDYYDRYDRLTEIS

-675 VYMDNF
+675 VYMNNF
-681 NFISSIENGILAKRT
+681 DLISSIENEILAKRA

-719 EIINFTLSVEPRKA
+719 EIINFTLSVEPYKA
-733 DLNQYILD
+733 DLKQYILD
-741 KWEKVYITRDSYR
+741 KWEKVYITRNSYR
-754 YNNEI
+754 YNSEI
-759 GLHKSDNGNCEAMF
+759 GLHKSGNGNCEAMF

>member
-1 MKVDLIPECYRNFM
+1 M

-23 DHTMSLLECLEKFKI
+23 DHTKSLLECLDEFKI

-67 VSSEIKLKFDPTK
+67 VSSETKLKFDSTK

-90 FVFNNTADISIN
+90 FVFNNTTDIPVN

-111 IILNHHHHV
+111 IILNHHHYV

-141 EVQECKMPSKRQKGK
+141 GNQECLTPNRRKKST
-156 LMQLLYKPTIRQAVL
+156 LEQLLHKPTIRQAVL

-181 ASAHSEAEIK
+181 ASAHSKAEIK

-213 MDNFCNN
+213 MGNFGNN
-220 IIIIGSTGMG
+220 IIIVASTGMG

-257 YKRIIEDFYTND
+257 YNRIIEDFYAND

-279 DMKNIYLK
+279 DTKNIYLK
-287 DESLKDETLENIDS
+287 DEEVESIDS

-400 RIENKINLAEQQFH
+400 RIENKINLAEQQFL

-423 IIDDYINAE
+423 LIDDYINAE
-432 EIVDFYK
+432 EIVDFYNK
-439 INIDL
+439 NIDL
-444 QSLKILVVVNTVTSA
+444 HSLKILVVVNTVTSA
-459 QNLYLHISKQIGKEN
+459 QNLYLHLSKQIGKEN

-547 KHISAPN
+547 KCIRVPN

-587 LGKEALHKWKLQTS
+587 LGKAALHKWKLQTS

-636 KDYYDRYDRLIEIS
+636 KDYYDRYDRLTEIS

-662 FRTIVSINAVPYD
+662 FRTIVSINVVPYD
-675 VYMDNF
+675 VYMNNF
-681 NFISSIENGILAKRT
+681 DLISSIENEILAKRA

-719 EIINFTLSVEPRKA
+719 EIINFTLSVEPYKA
-733 DLNQYILD
+733 DLKQYILD
-741 KWEKVYITRDSYR
+741 KWEKVYITRNSYR
-754 YNNEI
+754 YNSEI
-759 GLHKSDNGNCEAMF
+759 GLHKSGNGNCEAMF

>member
-1 MKVDLIPECYRNFM
+1 MRVDLIPECYRNFM

-23 DHTMSLLECLEKFKI
+23 DHTKSLLECLDEFKI

-67 VSSEIKLKFDPTK
+67 VSSETKLKFDSTK

-90 FVFNNTADISIN
+90 FVFNNTTDIPVN

-111 IILNHHHHV
+111 IILNHHHYV

-141 EVQECKMPSKRQKGK
+141 GNQECLTPNRRKKST
-156 LMQLLYKPTIRQAVL
+156 LEQLLHKPTIRQAVL

-181 ASAHSEAEIK
+181 ASAHSKAEIK

-213 MDNFCNN
+213 MGNFGNN
-220 IIIIGSTGMG
+220 IIIVASTGMG

-257 YKRIIEDFYTND
+257 YNRIIEDFYAND

-279 DMKNIYLK
+279 DTKNIYLK
-287 DESLKDETLENIDS
+287 DEEVESIDS

-400 RIENKINLAEQQFH
+400 RIENKINLAEQQFL

-423 IIDDYINAE
+423 LIDDYINAE
-432 EIVDFYK
+432 EIVDFYNK
-439 INIDL
+439 NIDL
-444 QSLKILVVVNTVTSA
+444 HNLKILVVVNTVTSA
-459 QNLYLHISKQIGKEN
+459 QNLYLHLSKQIGKEN

-547 KHISAPN
+547 KCIRVPN

-587 LGKEALHKWKLQTS
+587 LGKAALHKWKLQTS

-636 KDYYDRYDRLIEIS
+636 KDYYDRYDRLTEIS

-662 FRTIVSINAVPYD
+662 FRTIVSINVVPYD
-675 VYMDNF
+675 VYMNNF
-681 NFISSIENGILAKRT
+681 DLISSIENEILAKRA

-719 EIINFTLSVEPRKA
+719 EIINFTLSVEPYKA
-733 DLNQYILD
+733 DLKQYILD
-741 KWEKVYITRDSYR
+741 KWEKVYITRNSYR
-754 YNNEI
+754 YNSEI
-759 GLHKSDNGNCEAMF
+759 GLHKSGNGNCEAMF

>member
-1 MKVDLIPECYRNFM
+1 MRVDLIPECYRNFM

-23 DHTMSLLECLEKFKI
+23 DHTKSLLECLDEFKI

-90 FVFNNTADISIN
+90 FVFNNTADIPIN

-111 IILNHHHHV
+111 IILNHHHYV

-141 EVQECKMPSKRQKGK
+141 GNQECLTPNRRKKST
-156 LMQLLYKPTIRQAVL
+156 LEQLLHKPTIRQAVL

-181 ASAHSEAEIK
+181 ASAHSKAEIK

-213 MDNFCNN
+213 MGNFGNN
-220 IIIIGSTGMG
+220 IIIVASTGMG

-257 YKRIIEDFYTND
+257 YNRIIEDFYAND

-279 DMKNIYLK
+279 DTKNIYLK
-287 DESLKDETLENIDS
+287 DEEVESIDS

-400 RIENKINLAEQQFH
+400 RIENKINLAEQQFL

-423 IIDDYINAE
+423 LIDDYINAE
-432 EIVDFYK
+432 EIVDFYNK
-439 INIDL
+439 NIDL
-444 QSLKILVVVNTVTSA
+444 HSLKILAVVNTVTSA

-547 KHISAPN
+547 KCISVPN

-587 LGKEALHKWKLQTS
+587 LGKAALHKWKLQTS

-636 KDYYDRYDRLIEIS
+636 KDYYDRYDRLTEIS

-675 VYMDNF
+675 VYMNNF
-681 NFISSIENGILAKRT
+681 DLISSIENEILAKRA

-719 EIINFTLSVEPRKA
+719 EIINFTLSVEPYKA
-733 DLNQYILD
+733 DLKQYILD
-741 KWEKVYITRDSYR
+741 KWEKVYITRNSYR
-754 YNNEI
+754 YNSEI
-759 GLHKSDNGNCEAMF
+759 GLHKSGNGNCEAMF

>member
-1 MKVDLIPECYRNFM
+1 M

-23 DHTMSLLECLEKFKI
+23 DHTKSLLECLDEFKI

-90 FVFNNTADISIN
+90 FVFNNTADIPIN

-111 IILNHHHHV
+111 IILNHHHYV

-141 EVQECKMPSKRQKGK
+141 GNQECLTPNRRKKST
-156 LMQLLYKPTIRQAVL
+156 LEQLLHKPTIRQAVL

-181 ASAHSEAEIK
+181 ASAHSKAEIK
-191 NDGLINRLNS
+191 NDGLINRLNI

-213 MDNFCNN
+213 MSNFGNN
-220 IIIIGSTGMG
+220 IIIVGSTGMG

-257 YKRIIEDFYTND
+257 YKRIIEDFYAND

-279 DMKNIYLK
+279 DTKNIYLK
-287 DESLKDETLENIDS
+287 DEEVESIDS

-400 RIENKINLAEQQFH
+400 RIEQKINLAEQQFL

-423 IIDDYINAE
+423 LIDDYINAE
-432 EIVDFYK
+432 EIVDFYSK
-439 INIDL
+439 NIDL

-547 KHISAPN
+547 KCIHVPN
-554 IYVYEKIAGGLL
+554 IYVYEKIARGLL

-587 LGKEALHKWKLQTS
+587 LGKAALHKWKLQTS

-636 KDYYDRYDRLIEIS
+636 KDYYDRYDRLTEIS

-675 VYMDNF
+675 VYMNNF
-681 NFISSIENGILAKRT
+681 DLISSIENEILAKRA

-719 EIINFTLSVEPRKA
+719 EIINFTLSVEPYKA
-733 DLNQYILD
+733 DLKQYILD

-754 YNNEI
+754 YNSEI

>member
-1 MKVDLIPECYRNFM
+1 MRVDLIPECYRNFM

-23 DHTMSLLECLEKFKI
+23 DHTKSLLECLDEFKI
-38 HLTDDEFELLRYCC
+38 HLTDDEFELLRHCC

-90 FVFNNTADISIN
+90 FVFNNTADIPIN

-111 IILNHHHHV
+111 IILNHHHYV

-141 EVQECKMPSKRQKGK
+141 GNQECLTPNRRKKST
-156 LMQLLYKPTIRQAVL
+156 LEQLLHKPTIRQAVL

-181 ASAHSEAEIK
+181 ASAHSKAEIK
-191 NDGLINRLNS
+191 NDGLTNRLNS

-213 MDNFCNN
+213 MGNFGNN
-220 IIIIGSTGMG
+220 IIIVASTGMG

-257 YKRIIEDFYTND
+257 YKRIIEDFYAND

-279 DMKNIYLK
+279 DTKNIYLK
-287 DESLKDETLENIDS
+287 DEEVESIDS

-400 RIENKINLAEQQFH
+400 RIENKINLAEQQFL

-423 IIDDYINAE
+423 LIDDYINAE
-432 EIVDFYK
+432 EIVDFYNK
-439 INIDL
+439 NIDL
-444 QSLKILVVVNTVTSA
+444 HSLKILVVVNTVTSA
-459 QNLYLHISKQIGKEN
+459 QNLYLHLSKQIGKEN

-547 KHISAPN
+547 KCIRVPN

-587 LGKEALHKWKLQTS
+587 LGKAALHKWKLQTS

-636 KDYYDRYDRLIEIS
+636 KDYYDRYDRLTEIS

-675 VYMDNF
+675 VYMNNF
-681 NFISSIENGILAKRT
+681 DLISSIENEILAKRA

-719 EIINFTLSVEPRKA
+719 EIINFTLSVEPYKA
-733 DLNQYILD
+733 DLKQYILD
-741 KWEKVYITRDSYR
+741 KWEKVYITRNSYR
-754 YNNEI
+754 YNSEI
-759 GLHKSDNGNCEAMF
+759 GLHKSGNGNCEAMF

>member
-1 MKVDLIPECYRNFM
+1 M

-23 DHTMSLLECLEKFKI
+23 DHTKSLLECLDEFKI

-90 FVFNNTADISIN
+90 FVFNNTADIPIN

-111 IILNHHHHV
+111 IILNHHHYV

-141 EVQECKMPSKRQKGK
+141 GNQECLTPNRRKKST
-156 LMQLLYKPTIRQAVL
+156 LEQLLHKPTIRQAVL

-181 ASAHSEAEIK
+181 ASAHSKAEIK

-213 MDNFCNN
+213 MGNFGNN
-220 IIIIGSTGMG
+220 IIIVASTGMG

-243 AFYVLPVRTAINAM
+243 GFYVLPVRTAINAM
-257 YKRIIEDFYTND
+257 YKRIIEDFYAND

-279 DMKNIYLK
+279 DTKNIYLK
-287 DESLKDETLENIDS
+287 DEEVESIDS

-400 RIENKINLAEQQFH
+400 RIENKINLAEQQFL

-423 IIDDYINAE
+423 LIDDYINAE
-432 EIVDFYK
+432 EIVDFYNK
-439 INIDL
+439 NIDL
-444 QSLKILVVVNTVTSA
+444 HSLKILVVVNTVTSA
-459 QNLYLHISKQIGKEN
+459 QNLYLHLSKQIGKEN

-547 KHISAPN
+547 KCIRVPN

-587 LGKEALHKWKLQTS
+587 LGKAALHKWKLQTS

-636 KDYYDRYDRLIEIS
+636 KDYYDRYDRLTEIS

-675 VYMDNF
+675 VYMNNF
-681 NFISSIENGILAKRT
+681 DLISSIENEILAKRS

-719 EIINFTLSVEPRKA
+719 EIINFTLSVEPYKA
-733 DLNQYILD
+733 DLKQYILD
-741 KWEKVYITRDSYR
+741 KWEKVYITKNSYR
-754 YNNEI
+754 YNSEI
-759 GLHKSDNGNCEAMF
+759 GLHKSGNGNCEAMF

>member
-1 MKVDLIPECYRNFM
+1 MRVDLIPECYRNFM

-23 DHTMSLLECLEKFKI
+23 DHTKSLLECLDEFKI
-38 HLTDDEFELLRYCC
+38 HLTDDEFELLRYCS

-80 EIGHNILSFL
+80 EIGHNLLSFL
-90 FVFNNTADISIN
+90 FVFNNTADIPIN

-111 IILNHHHHV
+111 IILNHHHYV

-141 EVQECKMPSKRQKGK
+141 GNQECLTPNRRKKST
-156 LMQLLYKPTIRQAVL
+156 LEQLLHKPTIRQAVL

-181 ASAHSEAEIK
+181 ASAHSKAEIK

-213 MDNFCNN
+213 MGNFGKN
-220 IIIIGSTGMG
+220 IIIVASTGMG

-257 YKRIIEDFYTND
+257 YKRIIEDFYGND

-279 DMKNIYLK
+279 DTKNIYLK
-287 DESLKDETLENIDS
+287 DEEVESIDS

-400 RIENKINLAEQQFH
+400 RIENKINLAEQQFL

-423 IIDDYINAE
+423 LIDDYINAE
-432 EIVDFYK
+432 EIVDFYNK
-439 INIDL
+439 NIDL
-444 QSLKILVVVNTVTSA
+444 HSLKILVVVNTVTSA

-547 KHISAPN
+547 KCIRVPN

-587 LGKEALHKWKLQTS
+587 LGKAALHKWKLQTS

-636 KDYYDRYDRLIEIS
+636 KDYYDRYDRLTEIS

-675 VYMDNF
+675 VYMNNF
-681 NFISSIENGILAKRT
+681 DLISSIENEILAKRA

-706 REKLKTDVLKLKD
+706 IEKLKTDVLKLKD
-719 EIINFTLSVEPRKA
+719 EIINFTLSVEPYKA
-733 DLNQYILD
+733 DLKQYVLD

-754 YNNEI
+754 YNSEI

>member
-1 MKVDLIPECYRNFM
+1 M

-23 DHTMSLLECLEKFKI
+23 DHTKSLLECLDEFKI

-67 VSSEIKLKFDPTK
+67 VSSETKLKFDSTK

-90 FVFNNTADISIN
+90 FVFNNTTDIPVN

-111 IILNHHHHV
+111 IILNHHHYV

-141 EVQECKMPSKRQKGK
+141 GNQECLTPNRRKKST
-156 LMQLLYKPTIRQAVL
+156 LEQLLHKPTIRQAVL

-181 ASAHSEAEIK
+181 ASAHSKAEIK

-213 MDNFCNN
+213 MGNFGNN
-220 IIIIGSTGMG
+220 IIIVASTGMG

-257 YKRIIEDFYTND
+257 YNRIIEDFYAND

-279 DMKNIYLK
+279 DTKNIYLK
-287 DESLKDETLENIDS
+287 DEEVESIDS

-400 RIENKINLAEQQFH
+400 RIENKINLAEQQFL

-423 IIDDYINAE
+423 LIDDYINAE
-432 EIVDFYK
+432 EIVDFYNK
-439 INIDL
+439 NIDL
-444 QSLKILVVVNTVTSA
+444 HNLKILVVVNTVTSA
-459 QNLYLHISKQIGKEN
+459 QNLYLHLSKQIGKEN

-547 KHISAPN
+547 KCIRVPN

-587 LGKEALHKWKLQTS
+587 LGKAALHKWKLQTS

-636 KDYYDRYDRLIEIS
+636 KDYYDRYDRLTEIS

-662 FRTIVSINAVPYD
+662 FRTIVSINVVPYD
-675 VYMDNF
+675 VYMNNF
-681 NFISSIENGILAKRT
+681 DLISSIENEILAKRA

-719 EIINFTLSVEPRKA
+719 EIINFTLSVEPYKA
-733 DLNQYILD
+733 DLKQYILD
-741 KWEKVYITRDSYR
+741 KWEKVYITRNSYR
-754 YNNEI
+754 YNSEI
-759 GLHKSDNGNCEAMF
+759 GLHKSGNGNCEAMF

>member
-23 DHTMSLLECLEKFKI
+23 DHTMSLLECLDEFKI

-90 FVFNNTADISIN
+90 FVFNNTADIPIN

-111 IILNHHHHV
+111 IILNHHHYV

-141 EVQECKMPSKRQKGK
+141 GNQECLTPNRRKKST
-156 LMQLLYKPTIRQAVL
+156 LEQLLHKPTIRQAVL

-181 ASAHSEAEIK
+181 ASAHSKAEIK
-191 NDGLINRLNS
+191 NDGLINRLNI

-213 MDNFCNN
+213 MSNFGNN
-220 IIIIGSTGMG
+220 IIIVGSTGMG

-257 YKRIIEDFYTND
+257 YKRIIEDFYAND

-279 DMKNIYLK
+279 DTKNIYLK
-287 DESLKDETLENIDS
+287 DEEVESIDS

-400 RIENKINLAEQQFH
+400 RIEQKINLAEQQFL

-423 IIDDYINAE
+423 LIDDYINAE
-432 EIVDFYK
+432 EIVDFYSK
-439 INIDL
+439 NIDL

-547 KHISAPN
+547 KCIHVPN
-554 IYVYEKIAGGLL
+554 IYVYEKIARGLL

-587 LGKEALHKWKLQTS
+587 LGKAALHKWKLQTS

-636 KDYYDRYDRLIEIS
+636 KDYYDRYDRLTEIS

-675 VYMDNF
+675 VYMNNF
-681 NFISSIENGILAKRT
+681 DLISSIENEILAKRA

-719 EIINFTLSVEPRKA
+719 EIINFTLSVEPYKA
-733 DLNQYILD
+733 DLKQYILD

-754 YNNEI
+754 YNSEI

>member
-1 MKVDLIPECYRNFM
+1 M

-23 DHTMSLLECLEKFKI
+23 DHTKSLLECLDEFKI
-38 HLTDDEFELLRYCC
+38 YLTDDEFELLRYCC

-90 FVFNNTADISIN
+90 FVFNNTADIPIN

-111 IILNHHHHV
+111 IILNHHHYV
-120 NNISELDRKDNL
+120 NNISELYRKDNL

-141 EVQECKMPSKRQKGK
+141 GNQECLTPNRRKKST
-156 LMQLLYKPTIRQAVL
+156 LEQLLHKPTIRQAVL

-181 ASAHSEAEIK
+181 ASAHSKAEIK

-213 MDNFCNN
+213 MSNFGNN
-220 IIIIGSTGMG
+220 IIIVGSTGMG

-257 YKRIIEDFYTND
+257 YKRIIEDFYAND
-269 YTKQVGLLHS
+269 YTKQIGLLHS
-279 DMKNIYLK
+279 DTKNIYLK
-287 DESLKDETLENIDS
+287 DEEVESIDS

-400 RIENKINLAEQQFH
+400 RIENKINLAEQQFL

-423 IIDDYINAE
+423 LIDDYINAE
-432 EIVDFYK
+432 EIVDFYNK
-439 INIDL
+439 NIDL
-444 QSLKILVVVNTVTSA
+444 HSLKILVVVNTVTSA
-459 QNLYLHISKQIGKEN
+459 QNLYLHLSKQIGKEN

-547 KHISAPN
+547 KCIHVPN

-587 LGKEALHKWKLQTS
+587 LGKAALHKWKLQTS

-621 KICEIEKNSSYSSYI
+621 KIYEIEKNSSYSSYI
-636 KDYYDRYDRLIEIS
+636 KDYYDRYDRLTEIS

-675 VYMDNF
+675 VYMNNF
-681 NFISSIENGILAKRT
+681 DLISSIENEILAKRA

-719 EIINFTLSVEPRKA
+719 EIINFTLSVEPYKA
-733 DLNQYILD
+733 DLKQYILD

-754 YNNEI
+754 YNSEI

>member
-1 MKVDLIPECYRNFM
+1 M

-23 DHTMSLLECLEKFKI
+23 DHTKSLLECLDEFKI

-90 FVFNNTADISIN
+90 FVFNNTADIPIN

-111 IILNHHHHV
+111 IILNHHHYV

-141 EVQECKMPSKRQKGK
+141 GNQECLTPNRRKKST
-156 LMQLLYKPTIRQAVL
+156 LEQLLHKPTIRQAVL

-181 ASAHSEAEIK
+181 ASAHSKAEIK

-213 MDNFCNN
+213 MGNFGNN
-220 IIIIGSTGMG
+220 IIIVASTGMG

-243 AFYVLPVRTAINAM
+243 GFYVLPVRTAINAM
-257 YKRIIEDFYTND
+257 YKRIIEDFYAND

-279 DMKNIYLK
+279 DTKNIYLK
-287 DESLKDETLENIDS
+287 DEEVESIDS

-400 RIENKINLAEQQFH
+400 RIENKINLAEQQFL

-423 IIDDYINAE
+423 LIDDYINAE
-432 EIVDFYK
+432 EIVDFYNK
-439 INIDL
+439 NIDL
-444 QSLKILVVVNTVTSA
+444 HSLKILVVVNTVTSA
-459 QNLYLHISKQIGKEN
+459 QNLYLHLSKQIGKEN

-547 KHISAPN
+547 KCIRVPN

-587 LGKEALHKWKLQTS
+587 LGKAALHKWKLQTS

-636 KDYYDRYDRLIEIS
+636 KDYYDRYDRLTEIS

-675 VYMDNF
+675 VYMNNF
-681 NFISSIENGILAKRT
+681 DLISSIENEILAKRA

-719 EIINFTLSVEPRKA
+719 EIINFTLSVEPYKA
-733 DLNQYILD
+733 DLKQYILD
-741 KWEKVYITRDSYR
+741 KWEKVYITRNSYR
-754 YNNEI
+754 YNSEI
-759 GLHKSDNGNCEAMF
+759 GLHKSGNGNGEAMF

>member
-1 MKVDLIPECYRNFM
+1 M
-15 AKPDETLF
+15 
-23 DHTMSLLECLEKFKI
+23 
-38 HLTDDEFELLRYCC
+38 
-52 IYHDIGKMNSFFQER
+52 
-67 VSSEIKLKFDPTK
+67 
-80 EIGHNILSFL
+80 
-90 FVFNNTADISIN
+90 
-102 KDYLNLLFN
+102 
-111 IILNHHHHV
+111 
-120 NNISELDRKDNL
+120 
-132 GIINYKNTF
+132 
-141 EVQECKMPSKRQKGK
+141 
-156 LMQLLYKPTIRQAVL
+156 
-171 KGFFHKCDYS
+171 
-181 ASAHSEAEIK
+181 
-191 NDGLINRLNS
+191 
-201 KGYEWNDMQKFA
+201 
-213 MDNFCNN
+213 
-220 IIIIGSTGMG
+220 
-230 KTEASLLWQGEGK
+230 
-243 AFYVLPVRTAINAM
+243 
-257 YKRIIEDFYTND
+257 
-269 YTKQVGLLHS
+269 
-279 DMKNIYLK
+279 
-287 DESLKDETLENIDS
+287 
-301 FWEYYELTRN
+301 
-311 RALPLTIC
+311 
-319 TPDQIF
+319 
-325 RFVFKYPGYEADLAT
+325 
-340 FSYSRIIIDEIQ
+340 
-352 AYSPELLA
+352 LA

-400 RIENKINLAEQQFH
+400 RIENKINLAEQQFL

-423 IIDDYINAE
+423 LIDDYINAE
-432 EIVDFYK
+432 EIVDFYNK
-439 INIDL
+439 NIDL
-444 QSLKILVVVNTVTSA
+444 HSLKILVVVNTVTSA
-459 QNLYLHISKQIGKEN
+459 QNLYLHLSKQIGKEN

-547 KHISAPN
+547 KCIRVPN

-587 LGKEALHKWKLQTS
+587 LGKAALHKWKLQTS

-636 KDYYDRYDRLIEIS
+636 KDYYDRYDRLTEIS

-675 VYMDNF
+675 VYMNNF
-681 NFISSIENGILAKRT
+681 DLISSIENEILAKRA

-719 EIINFTLSVEPRKA
+719 EIINFTLSVEPYKA
-733 DLNQYILD
+733 DLKQYILD
-741 KWEKVYITRDSYR
+741 KWEKVYITRNSYR
-754 YNNEI
+754 YNSEI
-759 GLHKSDNGNCEAMF
+759 GLHKSGNGNCEAMF

>member
-1 MKVDLIPECYRNFM
+1 M

-23 DHTMSLLECLEKFKI
+23 DHTKSLLECLDEFKI

-90 FVFNNTADISIN
+90 FVFNNTADIPIN

-111 IILNHHHHV
+111 IILNHHHYV

-141 EVQECKMPSKRQKGK
+141 GNQECLTPNRRKKST
-156 LMQLLYKPTIRQAVL
+156 LEQLLHKPTIRQAVL

-181 ASAHSEAEIK
+181 ASAHSKAEIK

-213 MDNFCNN
+213 MGNFGNN
-220 IIIIGSTGMG
+220 IIIVASTGMG

-257 YKRIIEDFYTND
+257 YNRIIEDFYAND

-279 DMKNIYLK
+279 DTKNIYLK
-287 DESLKDETLENIDS
+287 DEEVESIDS

-400 RIENKINLAEQQFH
+400 RIENKINLAEQQFL

-423 IIDDYINAE
+423 LIDDYINAE
-432 EIVDFYK
+432 EIVDFYNK
-439 INIDL
+439 NIDL
-444 QSLKILVVVNTVTSA
+444 HSLKILAVVNTVTSA

-538 MGRCNRKGL
+538 MGKCNRKGL
-547 KHISAPN
+547 KCIRVPN

-587 LGKEALHKWKLQTS
+587 LGKAALHKWKLQTS

-636 KDYYDRYDRLIEIS
+636 KDYYDRYDRLTEIS

-675 VYMDNF
+675 VYMNNF
-681 NFISSIENGILAKRT
+681 DLISSIENEILAKRA

-719 EIINFTLSVEPRKA
+719 EIINFTLSVEPYKA
-733 DLNQYILD
+733 DLKQYILD
-741 KWEKVYITRDSYR
+741 KWEKVYITRNSYR
-754 YNNEI
+754 YNSEI
-759 GLHKSDNGNCEAMF
+759 GLHKSGNGNCEAMF

>member
-23 DHTMSLLECLEKFKI
+23 DHTKSLLECLDEFKI
-38 HLTDDEFELLRYCC
+38 YLTDDEFELLRYCC

-90 FVFNNTADISIN
+90 FVFNNTADIPIN

-111 IILNHHHHV
+111 IILNHHHYV
-120 NNISELDRKDNL
+120 NNISELYRKDNL

-141 EVQECKMPSKRQKGK
+141 GNQECLTPNRRKKST
-156 LMQLLYKPTIRQAVL
+156 LEQLLHKPTIRQAVL

-181 ASAHSEAEIK
+181 ASAHSKAEIK

-213 MDNFCNN
+213 MSNFGNN
-220 IIIIGSTGMG
+220 IIIVGSTGMG

-257 YKRIIEDFYTND
+257 YKRIIEDFYAND
-269 YTKQVGLLHS
+269 YTKQIGLLHS
-279 DMKNIYLK
+279 DTKNIYLK
-287 DESLKDETLENIDS
+287 DEEVESIDS

-400 RIENKINLAEQQFH
+400 RIENKINLAEQQFL

-423 IIDDYINAE
+423 LIDDYINAE
-432 EIVDFYK
+432 EIVDFYNK
-439 INIDL
+439 NIDL
-444 QSLKILVVVNTVTSA
+444 HSLKILVVVNTVTSA
-459 QNLYLHISKQIGKEN
+459 QNLYLHLSKQIGKEN

-547 KHISAPN
+547 KCIHVPN

-587 LGKEALHKWKLQTS
+587 LGKAALHKWKLQTS

-621 KICEIEKNSSYSSYI
+621 KIYEIEKNSSYSSYI
-636 KDYYDRYDRLIEIS
+636 KDYYDRYDRLTEIS

-675 VYMDNF
+675 VYMNNF
-681 NFISSIENGILAKRT
+681 DLISSIENEILAKRA

-719 EIINFTLSVEPRKA
+719 EIINFTLSVEPYKA
-733 DLNQYILD
+733 DLKQYILD

-754 YNNEI
+754 YNSEI

>member
-1 MKVDLIPECYRNFM
+1 MRVDLIPECYRNFM

-23 DHTMSLLECLEKFKI
+23 DHTKSLLECLDEFKI

-90 FVFNNTADISIN
+90 FVFNNTADIPIN

-111 IILNHHHHV
+111 IILNHHHYV

-141 EVQECKMPSKRQKGK
+141 GNQECLTPNRRKKST
-156 LMQLLYKPTIRQAVL
+156 LEQLLHKPTIRQAVL

-181 ASAHSEAEIK
+181 ASAHSKAEIK

-213 MDNFCNN
+213 MGNFGNN
-220 IIIIGSTGMG
+220 IIIVASTGMG

-257 YKRIIEDFYTND
+257 YKRIKEDFYTND

-279 DMKNIYLK
+279 DTKNIYLK
-287 DESLKDETLENIDS
+287 DEEVESIDS

-400 RIENKINLAEQQFH
+400 RIENKINLAEQQFL

-423 IIDDYINAE
+423 LIDDYINAE
-432 EIVDFYK
+432 EIVDFYNK
-439 INIDL
+439 NIDL
-444 QSLKILVVVNTVTSA
+444 HSLKILAVVNTVTSA

-547 KHISAPN
+547 KCIRVPN

-587 LGKEALHKWKLQTS
+587 LGKAALHKWKLQTS

-636 KDYYDRYDRLIEIS
+636 KDYYDRYDRLTEIS

-675 VYMDNF
+675 VYMNNF
-681 NFISSIENGILAKRT
+681 DLISSIENEILAKRA

-719 EIINFTLSVEPRKA
+719 EIINFTLSVEPYKA
-733 DLNQYILD
+733 DLKQYILD
-741 KWEKVYITRDSYR
+741 KWEKVYITRNSYR
-754 YNNEI
+754 YNSEI
-759 GLHKSDNGNCEAMF
+759 GLHKSGNGNCEAMF

>member
-1 MKVDLIPECYRNFM
+1 M

-23 DHTMSLLECLEKFKI
+23 DHTMSLLECLDEFKI

-90 FVFNNTADISIN
+90 FVFNNTADIPIN

-111 IILNHHHHV
+111 IILNHHHYV

-141 EVQECKMPSKRQKGK
+141 GNQECLTPNRRKKST
-156 LMQLLYKPTIRQAVL
+156 LEQLLHKPTIRQAVL

-181 ASAHSEAEIK
+181 ASAHSKAEIK

-213 MDNFCNN
+213 MSNFGNN
-220 IIIIGSTGMG
+220 IIIVGSTGMG

-257 YKRIIEDFYTND
+257 YKRIIEDFYAND

-279 DMKNIYLK
+279 DTKNIYLK
-287 DESLKDETLENIDS
+287 DEEVESIDS

-400 RIENKINLAEQQFH
+400 RIEQKINLAEQQFL

-423 IIDDYINAE
+423 LIDDYINAE
-432 EIVDFYK
+432 EIVDFYSK
-439 INIDL
+439 NIDL

-547 KHISAPN
+547 KCIHVPN
-554 IYVYEKIAGGLL
+554 IYVYEKIARGLL

-587 LGKEALHKWKLQTS
+587 LGKAALHKWKLQTS

-636 KDYYDRYDRLIEIS
+636 KDYYDRYDRLTEIS

-675 VYMDNF
+675 VYMNNF
-681 NFISSIENGILAKRT
+681 DLISSIENEILAKRA

-719 EIINFTLSVEPRKA
+719 EIINFTLSVEPYKA
-733 DLNQYILD
+733 DLKQYILD

-754 YNNEI
+754 YNSEI

>member
-1 MKVDLIPECYRNFM
+1 M

-23 DHTMSLLECLEKFKI
+23 DHTKSLLECLDEFKI
-38 HLTDDEFELLRYCC
+38 HLTDDEFELLRHCC

-90 FVFNNTADISIN
+90 FVFNNTADIPIN

-111 IILNHHHHV
+111 IILNHHHYV

-141 EVQECKMPSKRQKGK
+141 GNQECLTPNRRKKST
-156 LMQLLYKPTIRQAVL
+156 LEQLLHKPTIRQAVL

-181 ASAHSEAEIK
+181 ASAHSKAEIK

-213 MDNFCNN
+213 MGNFGNN
-220 IIIIGSTGMG
+220 IIIVASTGMG

-257 YKRIIEDFYTND
+257 YNRIIEDFYAND

-279 DMKNIYLK
+279 DTKNIYLK
-287 DESLKDETLENIDS
+287 DEEVESIDS

-400 RIENKINLAEQQFH
+400 RIENKINLAEQQFL

-423 IIDDYINAE
+423 LIDDYINAE
-432 EIVDFYK
+432 EIVDFYNK
-439 INIDL
+439 NIDL
-444 QSLKILVVVNTVTSA
+444 HSLKILAVVNTVTSA

-547 KHISAPN
+547 KCIRVPN

-587 LGKEALHKWKLQTS
+587 LGKAALHKWKLQTS

-636 KDYYDRYDRLIEIS
+636 KDYYDRYDRLTEIS

-675 VYMDNF
+675 VYMNNF
-681 NFISSIENGILAKRT
+681 DLISSIENEILAKRA

-719 EIINFTLSVEPRKA
+719 EIINFTLSVEPYKA
-733 DLNQYILD
+733 DLKQYILD
-741 KWEKVYITRDSYR
+741 KWEKVYITRNSYR
-754 YNNEI
+754 YNSEI
-759 GLHKSDNGNCEAMF
+759 GLHKSGNGNCEAMF

>member
-1 MKVDLIPECYRNFM
+1 M

-23 DHTMSLLECLEKFKI
+23 DHTMSLLECLDEFKI

-90 FVFNNTADISIN
+90 FVFNNTADIPIN

-111 IILNHHHHV
+111 IILNHHHYV

-141 EVQECKMPSKRQKGK
+141 GNQECLTPNRRKKST
-156 LMQLLYKPTIRQAVL
+156 LEQLLHKPTIRQAVL

-181 ASAHSEAEIK
+181 ASAHSKAEIK
-191 NDGLINRLNS
+191 NDGLINRLNN

-213 MDNFCNN
+213 MSNFGNN
-220 IIIIGSTGMG
+220 IIIVGSTGMG

-257 YKRIIEDFYTND
+257 YKRIIEDFYAND

-279 DMKNIYLK
+279 DTKNIYLK
-287 DESLKDETLENIDS
+287 DEEVESIDS

-400 RIENKINLAEQQFH
+400 RIENKINLAEQQFL

-423 IIDDYINAE
+423 LIDDYINAE
-432 EIVDFYK
+432 EIVDFYNK
-439 INIDL
+439 NIDL
-444 QSLKILVVVNTVTSA
+444 HSLKILVVVNTVTSA
-459 QNLYLHISKQIGKEN
+459 QNLYLHLSKQIGKEN

-547 KHISAPN
+547 KCIRVPN

-587 LGKEALHKWKLQTS
+587 LGKAALHKWKLQTS

-636 KDYYDRYDRLIEIS
+636 KDYYDRYDRLTEIS

-675 VYMDNF
+675 VYMNNF
-681 NFISSIENGILAKRT
+681 DLISSIENEILAKRA
-696 EIRESNDKAA
+696 EIRKSNDKAA

-719 EIINFTLSVEPRKA
+719 EIINFTLSVEPYKA
-733 DLNQYILD
+733 DLKQYILD

-754 YNNEI
+754 YNSEI

>member
-1 MKVDLIPECYRNFM
+1 M

-23 DHTMSLLECLEKFKI
+23 DHTMSLLECLDEFKI

-90 FVFNNTADISIN
+90 FVFNNTADIPIN

-111 IILNHHHHV
+111 IILNHHHYV

-141 EVQECKMPSKRQKGK
+141 GNQECLTPNRRKKST
-156 LMQLLYKPTIRQAVL
+156 LEQLLHKPTIRQAVL

-181 ASAHSEAEIK
+181 ASAHSKAEIK

-201 KGYEWNDMQKFA
+201 KCYEWNDMQKFA
-213 MDNFCNN
+213 MSNFGNN
-220 IIIIGSTGMG
+220 IIIVGSTGMG

-257 YKRIIEDFYTND
+257 YKRIIEDFYAND

-279 DMKNIYLK
+279 DTKNIYLK
-287 DESLKDETLENIDS
+287 DEEVESIDS

-400 RIENKINLAEQQFH
+400 RIENKINLAEQQFL

-423 IIDDYINAE
+423 LIDDYINAE
-432 EIVDFYK
+432 EIVDFYNK
-439 INIDL
+439 NIDL
-444 QSLKILVVVNTVTSA
+444 HSLKILVVVNTVTSA

-547 KHISAPN
+547 KCIHVPN

-587 LGKEALHKWKLQTS
+587 LGKAALHKCKLQTS

-636 KDYYDRYDRLIEIS
+636 KDYYDRYDRLTEIS

-675 VYMDNF
+675 VYMNNF
-681 NFISSIENGILAKRT
+681 DLISSIENEILAKRA

-719 EIINFTLSVEPRKA
+719 EIINFTLSVEPRKV

-754 YNNEI
+754 YNSEI
-759 GLHKSDNGNCEAMF
+759 GLHKSDNRNCEAMF